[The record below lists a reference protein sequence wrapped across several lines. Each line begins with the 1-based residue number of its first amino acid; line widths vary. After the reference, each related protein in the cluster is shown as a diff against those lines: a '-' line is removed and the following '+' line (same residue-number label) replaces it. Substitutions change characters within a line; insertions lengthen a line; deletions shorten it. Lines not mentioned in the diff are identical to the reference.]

1 MLYATANFVK
11 GGGLDGANLIM
22 LALYI
27 WILLVREALLLVWKK
42 ASSLIVT
49 YKVPCVK
56 PP

>member
-1 MLYATANFVK
+1 MLYATVNFIK

-27 WILLVREALLLVWKK
+27 WILLVREMLLIVWKK

-49 YKVPCVK
+49 CKDPFVK
-56 PP
+56 P